1 MPTTFKTR
9 LAFNRGEKKGREK
22 EAKKDQF
29 QALAPSYTQ
38 YMSRNAEGGKEGE
51 EKEKAIDSGVTPP

>member
-1 MPTTFKTR
+1 MPTIFETR
-9 LAFNRGEKKGREK
+9 LAFNRGEKKGRR

-29 QALAPSYTQ
+29 QALAPSYTCLGMQ
-38 YMSRNAEGGKEGE
+38 KGGKRE